1 MRGPTDARCISQTP
15 GTHCWSI
22 LLKLIAGSALLGV
35 HCRDFIV
42 GSALRERIV
51 GVKRW
56 SEAASPLIRSLVI
69 VDYLNRPSSP
79 SPFGFLS
86 VFYLTVTF

>member
-1 MRGPTDARCISQTP
+1 MLIASLRPLERIVGVYCCSSLLEV
-15 GTHCWSI
+15 HCWD
-22 LLKLIAGSALLGV
+22 
-35 HCRDFIV
+35 CIV